1 MATHSAASALTSV
14 VIACSLCTTTYVN
27 LAPSRCDRRTS
38 AGAEVVIE
46 GAAAVPDV
54 LNYLGQALT
63 ILALWLERLSSPVPW
78 PLVIAFL
85 FLPFVAIFR
94 TTLWFMRGTTWPVS
108 CKYYH
113 TQQRRL
119 DKPCRTAVAGEWHYC
134 RAHNKPKRMS
144 DGHFCDPSLQRWQ
157 ERTANGVVD
166 RSDIRGVGFVRL
178 ISNAET
184 LLFYKGLARRPGDIW
199 RGRHDMPR
207 RWRQGWERIRDLR
220 PADLFASKQGE
231 SPLGVATRMPRVVK
245 ATRLTLATYA
255 TGLLAVGVSALL
267 SGGPQTVAQY
277 VATMA
282 FILAWEAF
290 RFGVW
295 NDEGS
300 KPRWLRAAL
309 IDSSKAFGVLVILAL
324 IGNVLASVHASL
336 QTH

>member
-113 TQQRRL
+113 TQ
-119 DKPCRTAVAGEWHYC
+119 
-134 RAHNKPKRMS
+134 
-144 DGHFCDPSLQRWQ
+144 
-157 ERTANGVVD
+157 
-166 RSDIRGVGFVRL
+166 
-178 ISNAET
+178 
-184 LLFYKGLARRPGDIW
+184 
-199 RGRHDMPR
+199 
-207 RWRQGWERIRDLR
+207 
-220 PADLFASKQGE
+220 
-231 SPLGVATRMPRVVK
+231 
-245 ATRLTLATYA
+245 
-255 TGLLAVGVSALL
+255 
-267 SGGPQTVAQY
+267 
-277 VATMA
+277 
-282 FILAWEAF
+282 
-290 RFGVW
+290 
-295 NDEGS
+295 
-300 KPRWLRAAL
+300 
-309 IDSSKAFGVLVILAL
+309 
-324 IGNVLASVHASL
+324 
-336 QTH
+336 

>member
-1 MATHSAASALTSV
+1 M
-14 VIACSLCTTTYVN
+14 
-27 LAPSRCDRRTS
+27 
-38 AGAEVVIE
+38 
-46 GAAAVPDV
+46 PDV

-119 DKPCRTAVAGEWHYC
+119 DKPCRTPVAGEWYYC
-134 RAHNKPKRMS
+134 RAHKKPKRMS
-144 DGHFCDPSLQRWQ
+144 DGHFCEPSTQRWQ
-157 ERTANGVVD
+157 ERTADGVVD

-178 ISNAET
+178 ISNTET
-184 LLFYKGLARRPGDIW
+184 LLFYKGLARRPGDILNGL
-199 RGRHDMPR
+199 RDLPR
-207 RWRQGWERIRDLR
+207 RWRQGWKRVRELR
-220 PADLFASKQGE
+220 PADVFARSSSEG
-231 SPLGVATRMPRVVK
+231 PLGVASRMPRVVK

-255 TGLLAVGVSALL
+255 IGLLAVGVSVLL
-267 SGGPQTVAQY
+267 HGSAQAVAQY
-277 VATMA
+277 VATIA
-282 FILAWEAF
+282 FIIAWEAF

-309 IDSSKAFGVLVILAL
+309 TDSSKAFGILVILAL
-324 IGNVLASVHASL
+324 IGHVLSSAQASL